1 MLRRCADRRL
11 EPDGDGVRLSD
22 TSRASTGRADRIFRR
37 VLGRLTD
44 ALTISGA
51 DSRGEQDTETAQ
63 ADPDPNARSDAA
75 T

>member
-1 MLRRCADRRL
+1 MLRRCADRGV

-22 TSRASTGRADRIFRR
+22 TSRASTGRADRISRR

-44 ALTISGA
+44 ALTISEA
-51 DSRGEQDTETAQ
+51 ESRGDQNAETAE
-63 ADPDPNARSDAA
+63 ANPDPNARPDAA